1 MMPLLYRH
9 LYTRYGGTIPKD
21 VLAALRHHYSR
32 NAAANLVLTRDLL
45 KISALFAGNDIPALP
60 FKGPTLAGGVY
71 GDLSLRE
78 AGDLDILIRETDVRQ
93 ATDLLLANGYRR
105 LAEHDDL
112 GEPAHLGAHWEAQ
125 FARDDGTVGVE
136 LQWRIEPHWEVGRKS
151 RKTAIASPLRPER
164 LWERRQALPLPGAA
178 VATPHLSPEDLLLIL
193 CVHGTKHLWTRLA
206 WICDVAETVRA
217 YPDLNWERVFR
228 MARETDS
235 ERMLHLGLH
244 LANDL
249 LASALPDPIAS
260 RLSADPTTS
269 ALARQVQVWLFRD
282 TAPTLR
288 EEFRFH
294 RQIRKQLRSRLSYY
308 RHYFRVGARTVLTPN
323 EKDRAGLSLPP
334 FLSFMYYLLR
344 PIRLVRGGVSAGLA
358 RRRER

>member
-260 RLSADPTTS
+260 RLSAEPATS
-269 ALARQVQVWLFRD
+269 ALARQVQGWLYRD

-323 EKDRAGLSLPP
+323 EKDRAELSLPP

-344 PIRLVRGGVSAGLA
+344 PIRLVRDAAGLA